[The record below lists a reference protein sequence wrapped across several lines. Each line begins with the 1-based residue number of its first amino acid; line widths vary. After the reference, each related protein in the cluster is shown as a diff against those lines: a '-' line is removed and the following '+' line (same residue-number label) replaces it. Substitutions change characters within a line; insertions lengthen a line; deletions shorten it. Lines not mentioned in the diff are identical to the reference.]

1 MKPRLA
7 ASIRTRLLLSNALII
22 LIGLAALTLFAGR
35 QIERAIRAD
44 AEQQLKDQVRL
55 LARTIGDQIQGAD
68 LDEATPEAIDALLKS
83 YAGQVEGVL
92 TLYLPN
98 DPRTPESPPAERGR
112 PNFPD
117 LPELETAMNGETVV
131 AHRPD
136 AAGQDVLYTAARLEY
151 RGQLIAGLLQ
161 LAAPAARLQAQVRRS
176 WAALALSFLLLTT
189 LALAA
194 ALWSARSLTRPLL
207 ALRDAALRLSQGD
220 LSYRIPH
227 PGQDETGQVA
237 HAFNQMA
244 QEVQSMLEEQRAFA
258 RNTSHEL
265 RTPLTALRLRTEALR
280 YDALDPETTRRY
292 IEEIDDEIVHLGN
305 LVGDVTLLSRFDA
318 GRAELGQD
326 EIDLGRL
333 AAVLCVQLEPLARE
347 RQVEFTVDGCDQPL
361 LVRAGLTHLTVVLR
375 NLLDNAL
382 KYTPS
387 GGKVSCTLSRT
398 AGGVEIRVQDS
409 GQGIAEEDL
418 PHIFERFYRADPA
431 HGREIPGIGLGLA
444 LVKSIVDAY
453 GGQIRVASAGVG
465 CGTTVTLLWPVA

>member
-1 MKPRLA
+1 MKLRLA

-55 LARTIGDQIQGAD
+55 LARSIGDQIQGAD
-68 LDEATPEAIDALLKS
+68 LDQATPEAIDALLKS

-161 LAAPAARLQAQVRRS
+161 LAVPAARLQAQVRSRRHGPQLPP
-176 WAALALSFLLLTT
+176 AHDPGPGT
-189 LALAA
+189 

-333 AAVLCVQLEPLARE
+333 AAVLCAQLEPLARE
-347 RQVEFTVDGCDQPL
+347 RQVEFTLDGCDQPL

-465 CGTTVTLLWPVA
+465 YGTTVTLLWPVA

>member
-1 MKPRLA
+1 
-7 ASIRTRLLLSNALII
+7 
-22 LIGLAALTLFAGR
+22 
-35 QIERAIRAD
+35 
-44 AEQQLKDQVRL
+44 
-55 LARTIGDQIQGAD
+55 
-68 LDEATPEAIDALLKS
+68 
-83 YAGQVEGVL
+83 
-92 TLYLPN
+92 
-98 DPRTPESPPAERGR
+98 
-112 PNFPD
+112 
-117 LPELETAMNGETVV
+117 
-131 AHRPD
+131 
-136 AAGQDVLYTAARLEY
+136 
-151 RGQLIAGLLQ
+151 
-161 LAAPAARLQAQVRRS
+161 
-176 WAALALSFLLLTT
+176 
-189 LALAA
+189 
-194 ALWSARSLTRPLL
+194 
-207 ALRDAALRLSQGD
+207 
-220 LSYRIPH
+220 
-227 PGQDETGQVA
+227 
-237 HAFNQMA
+237 
-244 QEVQSMLEEQRAFA
+244 MLEEQRAFA

-333 AAVLCVQLEPLARE
+333 AAVLCAQLEPLARE
-347 RQVEFTVDGCDQPL
+347 RQVEFTLDGCDQPL

-465 CGTTVTLLWPVA
+465 YGTTVTLLWPVA